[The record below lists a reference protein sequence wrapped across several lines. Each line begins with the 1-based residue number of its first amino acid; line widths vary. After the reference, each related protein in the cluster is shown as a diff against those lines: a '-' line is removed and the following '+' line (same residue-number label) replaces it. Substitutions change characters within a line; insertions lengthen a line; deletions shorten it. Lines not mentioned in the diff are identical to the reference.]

1 MSTSPIRP
9 RLLERAMAGPAGI
22 WAHFSSAARWLS
34 NQPHAAI
41 AVVVTAI
48 GLGIFAYSGIGGNQ
62 RAGFLFLQDIEQRT
76 LDLRFALRGKRA
88 ADPRIVIVGI
98 DDKTLQTIGSYPL
111 PRSNYALLVRQLKQ
125 SGASVVGFDVTFP
138 TAASSEALDVL
149 ARLRSEIGTSAPA
162 DLQNKLLQ
170 LQQQSDVDAQFAAA
184 LKDAGNVV
192 LGHLFLSAEA
202 SKFSDPKQAE
212 AYFNIVWAKSF
223 PQVLKVKSGN
233 HDFDLSQAW
242 IQAGGPV
249 AAGVEANLPKLAEA
263 AASYGFFNIT
273 PDADGTIRRALFVIR
288 YQDQDFFPSLD
299 LQVLRQYESIPDQRI
314 AAYIGADG
322 IERIQFGDHDL
333 HPWQDSSALINYTGP
348 YHSYPHYSMVDVLR
362 GTLPADA
369 FRDKIVLV
377 GGTALGIGD
386 LRNTPLD
393 KQGAGYMGVEI
404 HANIIDNLLHS
415 AEPRRTFL
423 IRGFS
428 EEMVDIGFILFFGI
442 GLGLWCGRSRPLK
455 STLAAMAVLAAFSG
469 FVYYGFVHWGRWYSF
484 VVPAATLV
492 ASYAS
497 ITSFRVIHEEREKRK
512 IRRTFSQYI
521 SPGVIELIEKDPHE
535 YIRPGGEVKDLTVMF
550 SDIRDFTTLSEG
562 LTPDEL
568 VNLLNQYLSVMTD
581 ILFRHLGTLD
591 KYIGDAIMAFW
602 GSPYPQPDHALRGC
616 RCAVEM
622 MAALEELNRKW
633 AEQERRTIAI
643 GIGLN
648 TGPVNVGNMGSEQ
661 RLAWTC
667 MGDNVNL
674 ASRLE
679 GMTKEYRNRV
689 IISEFTHA
697 QVADQFVTREVD
709 RIRVK
714 GKKKPVVIYELL
726 APISERDTYA
736 ALLSKYNAALDV
748 YRRQNWLEAAGAFG
762 ELLIAYPDD
771 GPTQILLQRSVEFIE
786 EAPEPGWDGV
796 YVMKSK

>member
-1 MSTSPIRP
+1 MQSGHA
-9 RLLERAMAGPAGI
+9 RLLTLGE
-22 WAHFSSAARWLS
+22 HFRVVARWLS
-34 NQPHAAI
+34 NQPQAAI

-48 GLGIFAYSGIGGNQ
+48 GLGLFAYSGIGGNQ

-98 DDKTLQTIGSYPL
+98 DDKTLQTIGSFPL

-125 SGASVVGFDVTFP
+125 SGARVVGFDVTFP

-149 ARLRSEIGTSAPA
+149 ARLRSEIGPCAPA
-162 DLQNKLLQ
+162 DLQSKPLQ
-170 LQQQSDVDAQFAAA
+170 LEQQSDVDAQFAAA

-233 HDFDLSQAW
+233 RDFDLSQAW

-299 LQVLRQYESIPDQRI
+299 LQVLRQYEDIPDQQI
-314 AAYIGADG
+314 AAYIGAGG
-322 IERIQFGDHDL
+322 IERIKFGSHDL
-333 HPWQDSSALINYTGP
+333 QPWQNATSLINYVGP
-348 YHSYPHYSMVDVLR
+348 YHSYPQYSMVDVIS
-362 GTLPADA
+362 GVVPPDA
-369 FRDKIVLV
+369 FHGKIVFV

-386 LRNTPLD
+386 LRNTPFE
-393 KQGAGYMGVEI
+393 KQGSGYMGVEI
-404 HANIIDNLLHS
+404 HANILDNLLHS
-415 AEPRRTFL
+415 AEPARTFL
-423 IRGFS
+423 IRGFK
-428 EEMVDIGFILFFGI
+428 EEIVDIAFIIFFGI
-442 GLGLWCGRSRPLK
+442 GLGLWCGRSRPLV
-455 STLAAMAVLAAFSG
+455 ALAAFSV
-469 FVYYGFVHWGRWYSF
+469 FVYFGFAHWGRWYSF
-484 VVPAATLV
+484 VVPAGTLV

-512 IRRTFSQYI
+512 IRKTFSQYL
-521 SPGVIELIEKDPHE
+521 SPGVIALIEKDPQR
-535 YIRPGGEVKDLTVMF
+535 YIRPGGEVQDLTVMF
-550 SDIRDFTTLSEG
+550 SDIRDFTSLSEG
-562 LTPDEL
+562 LTPDDL
-568 VNLLNQYLSVMTD
+568 VHLLNQYLSAMTD
-581 ILFRHLGTLD
+581 ILFRNLGTLD

-602 GSPYPQPDHALRGC
+602 GSPFPQQDHALRAC

-622 MAALEELNRKW
+622 IDGLEELNRKW
-633 AEQERRTIAI
+633 AEQGRRQIAI

-648 TGPVNVGNMGSEQ
+648 TGPVNVGNMGSDK

-689 IISEFTHA
+689 IISEFTQA
-697 QVADQFVTREVD
+697 QVSDQFVTREVD

-726 APISERDTYA
+726 APISERHTYES
-736 ALLSKYNAALDV
+736 LLTKYIAALDV
-748 YRRQNWLEAAGAFG
+748 YRSQNWLEAVGAFG
-762 ELLIAYPDD
+762 EVLLAYPGD
-771 GPTQILLQRSVEFIE
+771 GPTQILLQRSVEFLE
-786 EAPEPGWDGV
+786 EAPEPDWDGV

>member
-1 MSTSPIRP
+1 PY
-9 RLLERAMAGPAGI
+9 
-22 WAHFSSAARWLS
+22 
-34 NQPHAAI
+34 AAI

-48 GLGIFAYSGIGGNQ
+48 GLGLFAYSGIGGNQ

-111 PRSNYALLVRQLKQ
+111 PRSNYAVLVRQLKQ
-125 SGASVVGFDVTFP
+125 FGARVTAFDVTFP
-138 TAASSEALDVL
+138 TAASSEALAVL
-149 ARLRSEIGTSAPA
+149 ARLRSEIGPSAPA
-162 DLQNKLLQ
+162 ELENKVLQ
-170 LQQQSDVDAQFAAA
+170 LEQQSDVDAQFADA

-192 LGHLFLSAEA
+192 LGHLFLSAEL

-223 PQVLKVKSGN
+223 PQILKAKSGN

-263 AASYGFFNIT
+263 AASYGFFNII

-299 LQVLRQYESIPDQRI
+299 LQVLRQYENIPDQQI

-348 YHSYPHYSMVDVLR
+348 YHSYPHYSMVDVIR
-362 GTLPADA
+362 GTVPADA
-369 FRDKIVLV
+369 FRDKIVFV

-386 LRNTPLD
+386 LRNTPFE
-393 KQGAGYMGVEI
+393 KQGSGYMGVEI
-404 HANIIDNLLHS
+404 HANILDNLLHS
-415 AEPRRTFL
+415 AEPQRTFL

-428 EEMVDIGFILFFGI
+428 EEIVDIVCIVFFGI
-442 GLGLWCGRSRPLK
+442 GLGLWCGHSRPLIA
-455 STLAAMAVLAAFSG
+455 TLTTLVMLGAFFG
-469 FVYYGFVHWGRWYSF
+469 FVYYGFAHWGRWYSF

-512 IRRTFSQYI
+512 IRKTFSQYL
-521 SPGVIELIEKDPHE
+521 SPGVIALIGKDPNK

-568 VNLLNQYLSVMTD
+568 VNLLNQYLSAMTD
-581 ILFRHLGTLD
+581 ILFRNLGTLD

-602 GSPYPQPDHALRGC
+602 GSPFPQQDHAYRAC
-616 RCAVEM
+616 RCALEM
-622 MAALEELNRKW
+622 TAGLEELNRNW
-633 AEQERRTIAI
+633 AEQGRRQIAI

-648 TGPVNVGNMGSEQ
+648 TGPVNVGNMGSDK
-661 RLAWTC
+661 RLAWTV

-689 IISEFTHA
+689 IISESTYE
-697 QVADQFVTREVD
+697 QVAQQFVAREVD

-736 ALLSKYNAALDV
+736 ALLTKYNAALDV
-748 YRRQNWLEAAGAFG
+748 YRSRNWREAAGAFG
-762 ELLIAYPDD
+762 ELLAVYPDD
-771 GPTQILLQRSVEFIE
+771 GPTQILLQRCVEFFE
-786 EAPEPGWDGV
+786 EAPEPDWDGV
-796 YVMKSK
+796 YVMKAK

>member
-1 MSTSPIRP
+1 V
-9 RLLERAMAGPAGI
+9 
-22 WAHFSSAARWLS
+22 HFRSVVRWLS

-41 AVVVTAI
+41 AVAVTAI
-48 GLGIFAYSGIGGNQ
+48 GLGLFAYSGIGANQ
-62 RAGFLFLQDIEQRT
+62 RAGFLFIQEIEQRT

-88 ADPRIVIVGI
+88 VDPRIAIVGI
-98 DDKTLQTIGSYPL
+98 DDKTLQKIGSFPL

-125 SGASVVGFDVTFP
+125 SGARVVGFDVTFP

-149 ARLRSEIGTSAPA
+149 ARLRNEIGPSAPPN
-162 DLQNKLLQ
+162 LQNKILQ

-192 LGHLFLSAEA
+192 LGHLFLNAEV

-233 HDFDLSQAW
+233 HDFDLGQAW

-249 AAGVEANLPKLAEA
+249 AAGVEANLPILAVA

-288 YQDQDFFPSLD
+288 YRDQDFFPSLA
-299 LQVLRQYESIPDQRI
+299 LQVLRQYENIPDQQI

-322 IERIQFGDHDL
+322 LERIQFGDHEL
-333 HPWQDSSALINYTGP
+333 YPWQDGSALINYVGP

-362 GTLPADA
+362 GNVPADA
-369 FRDKIVLV
+369 FRDKVVFV

-386 LRNTPLD
+386 LRNTPF
-393 KQGAGYMGVEI
+393 KQDSSYMGVEI
-404 HANIIDNLLHS
+404 HANILDNLLHS
-415 AEPRRTFL
+415 AEPQRTFL
-423 IRGFS
+423 IRGFN
-428 EEMVDIGFILFFGI
+428 EEIVDIGLIVFFGI
-442 GLGLWCGRSRPLK
+442 GLGLWCGRSRPLM
-455 STLAAMAVLAAFSG
+455 STVTALLGLGALSG

-497 ITSFRVIHEEREKRK
+497 ITSFRVIYEEREKRK
-512 IRRTFSQYI
+512 IRKTFSQYL
-521 SPGVIELIEKDPHE
+521 SPGVIALVEKDPHE
-535 YIRPGGEVKDLTVMF
+535 YIHPGGEVKELTVMF
-550 SDIRDFTTLSEG
+550 SDIRNFTTLSEG

-568 VNLLNQYLSVMTD
+568 VNLLNQYLSAMTD
-581 ILFRHLGTLD
+581 ILFRNLGTLD
-591 KYIGDAIMAFW
+591 KYIGDAIMGFW
-602 GSPYPQPDHALRGC
+602 GSPYPQQDHALRAC
-616 RCAVEM
+616 HCALEM
-622 MAALEELNRKW
+622 IDRLEELNRQW
-633 AEQERRTIAI
+633 EGEGRRQIAI

-648 TGPVNVGNMGSEQ
+648 TGPVNVGNMGSDK
-661 RLAWTC
+661 RLAWTV

-689 IISEFTHA
+689 IISEFTYA
-697 QVADQFVTREVD
+697 QVADHFVAREVD

-726 APISERDTYA
+726 APISERETYA
-736 ALLSKYNAALDV
+736 ALLSMYNSALDV
-748 YRRQNWLEAAGAFG
+748 YRSQKWQEAAGEFG
-762 ELLIAYPDD
+762 ELLALYPDD
-771 GPTQILLQRSVEFIE
+771 GPTQILLQRCIEFIE
-786 EAPEPGWDGV
+786 EAPESDWDGT